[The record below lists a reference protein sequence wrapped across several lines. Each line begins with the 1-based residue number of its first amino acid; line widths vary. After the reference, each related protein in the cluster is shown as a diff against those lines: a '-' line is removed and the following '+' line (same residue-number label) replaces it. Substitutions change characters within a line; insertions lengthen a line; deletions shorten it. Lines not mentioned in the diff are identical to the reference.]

1 MKKYSEEQ
9 LNAIKT
15 TNNHTAVIAGA
26 GSGKTTVLIARINE
40 ILDEGINAEEI
51 LAITFTR
58 KAANEM
64 VLRIKNKNV
73 LIKTFD
79 AFCYDL
85 VLNYYSEEIK
95 IIENSPFSETEI
107 TKFNNYDVNLKR
119 GLKPLKYDE
128 YVKFKETNNLYDF
141 NDIEYLALDIIKKH
155 KITFKHILIDEFQ
168 DTNELQYRLFKFL
181 IKDQTKTFVVGD
193 PDQSIYGFR
202 GANFRI
208 IAKYIKEYEAKTLIL
223 SNNYRS
229 TKEILISAN
238 SLISNNKY
246 RIKKELIPI
255 TDEEGK
261 VVINNFLNETYEYE
275 FIIKQYNELKEEY
288 KSFAILYRNNYQGTL
303 YRKYFQDLPSNM
315 LVTTIH
321 QSKGL
326 EFDVVFV
333 LGVNEGVLPDS
344 KIKTVSEKEEE
355 RRLLFVAITR
365 AKKLL
370 YVSSSTQAFF
380 GGMRTYQKQSSFIK
394 QLTPK
399 VIVKK
404 PKPKEVIKDT
414 YEIGDLIN
422 HELFGEGTITEI
434 NKTILVIDFG
444 TEHGIKKLL
453 SNHPS
458 ITKK

>member
-9 LNAIKT
+9 LNAIT
-15 TNNHTAVIAGA
+15 TTHNHTAVIAGA
-26 GSGKTTVLIARINE
+26 GSGKTTVLIARINQ
-40 ILDEGINAEEI
+40 ILDEGIEPDQI

-64 VLRIKNKNV
+64 VSRINNKNV

-85 VLNYYSEEIK
+85 VLNYHTEEIR
-95 IIENSPFSETEI
+95 ILDNSPFTETEI
-107 TKFNNYDVNLKR
+107 TRFNNYDVNFKR
-119 GLKPLKYDE
+119 GLKPLKYDD
-128 YVKFKETNNLYDF
+128 YIKFKETNKLYDF
-141 NDIEYLALDIIKKH
+141 NDIEYLALDIIKKNN
-155 KITFKHILIDEFQ
+155 ITFKYILIDEFQ

-181 IKDQTKTFVVGD
+181 IKDITKTFIVGD

-208 IAKYIKEYEAKTLIL
+208 IAKYIKEYESKTLIL

-229 TKEILISAN
+229 TKEILDSAN
-238 SLISNNKY
+238 SVITNNKY
-246 RIKKELIPI
+246 RIKKELIPV

-261 VVINNFLNETYEYE
+261 VTINNFLNETYEYE
-275 FIIKQYNELKEEY
+275 FIIKQYTELKDDY
-288 KSFAILYRNNYQGTL
+288 KSFAILYRNNYQGAL
-303 YRKYFQDLPSNM
+303 YRKYFQDVPSKM
-315 LVTTIH
+315 TVTTIH

-333 LGVNEGVLPDS
+333 LGVNEGVLPDN

-380 GGMRTYQKQSSFIK
+380 GGMRTYQKPSSFIK

-399 VIVKK
+399 LVIKT
-404 PKPKEVIKDT
+404 PTPKEIIKDT
-414 YEIGDLIN
+414 YEIGDILE
-422 HELFGEGTITEI
+422 HESFGEGTITEI
-434 NKTILVIDFG
+434 NKKILVVDFG
-444 TEHGIKKLL
+444 EEHGVKKLL
-453 SNHPS
+453 SNHAS